1 MIDPAVGQSAQS
13 APAVD
18 GSSRPAVTR
27 TEGSAGLP
35 RVHPLIQTAGAYS
48 WRLIAVALVVLG
60 GLWLVRRLWI
70 VLLAAGIALMLSRV
84 LIVPTT
90 WLRNRGVPRVLSALL
105 ALVGFFVALGLI
117 GTLIGAAAADEF
129 DQLGTTVDE
138 AVVEVE
144 TWLIDDAPI
153 DITRQQLDDL
163 RNQIDERTTEWF
175 RSRGDSLV
183 SGAVVAFEVLA
194 SLLLA
199 LITAFF
205 FLKDGPRFQQ
215 AALGALPERRR
226 PMARRLA
233 ARAWTTLGGYL
244 RGAAVLGVLEG
255 FIIGLTLWITGSSLV
270 VPVMLLTFLGAFVPF
285 VGAIGAA
292 LVAVLVALA
301 TAGFGAALIVA
312 IVAFVVQQLDNDVLA
327 PVVYGRALEL
337 HPLSILFSIAAGSAL
352 FGPAGAVLAVPVA
365 AVVLNVLGE
374 YCAVRAADQPTP
386 A

>member
-1 MIDPAVGQSAQS
+1 
-13 APAVD
+13 
-18 GSSRPAVTR
+18 
-27 TEGSAGLP
+27 
-35 RVHPLIQTAGAYS
+35 
-48 WRLIAVALVVLG
+48 
-60 GLWLVRRLWI
+60 
-70 VLLAAGIALMLSRV
+70 
-84 LIVPTT
+84 
-90 WLRNRGVPRVLSALL
+90 
-105 ALVGFFVALGLI
+105 LVGFFVILGLI
-117 GTLIGAAAADEF
+117 ATLIGAAAADEF
-129 DQLGTTVDE
+129 DQLGGTVDE

-144 TWLIDDAPI
+144 TWLIEDAPV
-153 DITRQQLDDL
+153 DITRQQLDDV
-163 RNQIDERTTEWF
+163 RDQIDERTAEWF

-199 LITAFF
+199 LITSFF

-215 AALGALPERRR
+215 AALRALPERRR

-255 FIIGLTLWITGSSLV
+255 VIIGLTLWITGSSLV
-270 VPVMLLTFLGAFVPF
+270 VPVMLLTFLGEFVPF
-285 VGAIGAA
+285 VGAVGAA

-301 TAGFGAALIVA
+301 TGGFGAALIVA

-352 FGPAGAVLAVPVA
+352 FGPAGAVLAVPVT
-365 AVVLNVLGE
+365 AVVLNVLRE
-374 YCAVRAADQPTP
+374 YRTVRATDQAAP